1 MTHYAYAGVRGGKKV
16 KGKIEATSLARAR
29 SALRQQRVRV
39 KNIKEVKEKKKGA
52 LDIEITWGPF
62 GSIPAKEI
70 LIKYSP
76 NEGGNLPL
84 EGR

>member
-39 KNIKEVKEKKKGA
+39 KNIKEVKEKKVNK
-52 LDIEITWGPF
+52 LDK
-62 GSIPAKEI
+62 AQKEF
-70 LIKYSP
+70 KT
-76 NEGGNLPL
+76 
-84 EGR
+84 R